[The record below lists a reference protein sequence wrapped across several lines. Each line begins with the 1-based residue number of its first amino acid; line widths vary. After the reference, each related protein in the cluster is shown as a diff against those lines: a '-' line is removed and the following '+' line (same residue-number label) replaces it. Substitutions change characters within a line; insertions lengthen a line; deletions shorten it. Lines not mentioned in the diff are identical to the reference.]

1 MAFQLI
7 QDGPVAVHERTNS
20 TARFLTPE
28 ETIEMAR
35 IQKDDAVIGYAL
47 LSLDGEEIESSGAWK
62 SKLAPVFANVFDLVA
77 NFGEEFGER
86 QTCPMVLLDGKEHE
100 VAGVLLSSA
109 RAVFLRRKV
118 QKATDAL
125 QIVS

>member
-7 QDGPVAVHERTNS
+7 QDSPVAVHDRTNS

-35 IQKDDAVIGYAL
+35 IQKDDSVIGYAL

-62 SKLAPVFANVFDLVA
+62 SVLAPVFANIFDLVE

-86 QTCPMVLLDGKEHE
+86 EKCPMVLLDSKEYE
-100 VAGVLLSSA
+100 IAGVLLSTA
-109 RAVFLRRKV
+109 RAVILRRKEKRSADV
-118 QKATDAL
+118 L
-125 QIVS
+125 RRVS

>member
-7 QDGPVAVHERTNS
+7 HDSPVAVHDRTNS

-35 IQKDDAVIGYAL
+35 IQKDDSVIGYAL
-47 LSLDGEEIESSGAWK
+47 LSMDGEEIESSGAWK
-62 SKLAPVFANVFDLVA
+62 SVLGPVFANIFDLVE

-86 QTCPMVLLDGKEHE
+86 QKCPMVLLDGKEFE
-100 VAGVLLSSA
+100 IAGVLLSSA
-109 RAVFLRRKV
+109 RAIFLRRKEKGPNNV
-118 QKATDAL
+118 L
-125 QIVS
+125 RRVS

>member
-7 QDGPVAVHERTNS
+7 QDSPVALHERTNS
-20 TARFLTPE
+20 TARFLTSE

-35 IQKDDAVIGYAL
+35 IQQDDSVIGYAL

-62 SKLAPVFANVFDLVA
+62 SKLAPVFANVFDLVE

-86 QTCPMVLLDGKEHE
+86 QRCPMVLLDGKDHE

-109 RAVFLRRKV
+109 RAVFLRRKE
-118 QKATDAL
+118 QRTTDVI
-125 QIVS
+125 QRVS

>member
-7 QDGPVAVHERTNS
+7 QDSPVALHERTNS
-20 TARFLTPE
+20 AARFLTSE

-35 IQKDDAVIGYAL
+35 IQKDESVIGYAL

-86 QTCPMVLLDGKEHE
+86 RTCPMVLLDGKDHE

-109 RAVFLRRKV
+109 RAVFLRRKEPRT
-118 QKATDAL
+118 TDVL
-125 QIVS
+125 RPVS